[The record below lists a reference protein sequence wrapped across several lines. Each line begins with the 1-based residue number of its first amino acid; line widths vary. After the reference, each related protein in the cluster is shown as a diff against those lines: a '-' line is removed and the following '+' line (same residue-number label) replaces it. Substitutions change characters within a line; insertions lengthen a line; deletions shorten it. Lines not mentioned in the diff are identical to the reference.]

1 MFGAKMPVTNTKVP
15 LKKRANDHRQELN
28 WGAAGGEGAAAEDPK
43 PGDC

>member
-1 MFGAKMPVTNTKVP
+1 MFGEKMPVTNTIVP
-15 LKKRANDHRQELN
+15 LKKRSNDHRQELN

>member
-1 MFGAKMPVTNTKVP
+1 MLGEKKPVTNTVVP
-15 LKKRANDHRQELN
+15 KKRANDHRQELN

>member
-1 MFGAKMPVTNTKVP
+1 MPVTKTKKCL
-15 LKKRANDHRQELN
+15 LKKANDHRHELN

>member
-1 MFGAKMPVTNTKVP
+1 VNVWRENACYKHNSAS
-15 LKKRANDHRQELN
+15 KRANDHRQELN